1 MLVTHDIDEA
11 VYLADQVVVLTG
23 SPSRVAAVR
32 TYLRPDGPSSS
43 PLIGE
48 NNLGVVV
55 LDGHSITHRILSRG
69 ARTTTHQARLGL
81 GAAPGQAVYRADM
94 MRWTYDCG
102 GTHGCSRS
110 RRM

>member
-1 MLVTHDIDEA
+1 VLVTHDIDEA
-11 VYLADQVVVLTG
+11 VYLADQVVVLAG
-23 SPSRVAAVR
+23 SPSRVAVR

-55 LDGHSITHRILSRG
+55 LDGHSITHRVLSRG
-69 ARTTTHQARLGL
+69 ARTTTHQARLDL
-81 GAAPGQAVYRADM
+81 GAALGQAVHRTDM
-94 MRWTYDCG
+94 MWWTYDCG